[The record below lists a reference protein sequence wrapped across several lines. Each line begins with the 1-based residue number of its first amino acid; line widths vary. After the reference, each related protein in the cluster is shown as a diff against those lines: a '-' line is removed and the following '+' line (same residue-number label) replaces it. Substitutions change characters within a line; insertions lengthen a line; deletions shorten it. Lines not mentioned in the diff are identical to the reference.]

1 MLTFFDYKG
10 MPSNLSYDSWTGLTK
25 GFHMDIDTSG
35 VTIDNVVLPLG
46 TGGTYNPIFEFETG
60 NAQFRT
66 DNGLTGTDYEKNARK
81 TFTFMVV
88 LMGGMFIVQVEQ
100 IKIHT

>member
-1 MLTFFDYKG
+1 L
-10 MPSNLSYDSWTGLTK
+10 
-25 GFHMDIDTSG
+25 ITSG

-66 DNGLTGTDYEKNARK
+66 DNGLTGTDYEKIYARK
-81 TFTFMVV
+81 FTFTYMVV

-100 IKIHT
+100 IKIHYIVNGARVLVVEFLVLFLIKH